1 MERILLI
8 EDDQALGRGTA
19 LALAGEGRE
28 IRVAATLAQGR
39 AALGEEEYALVLLDL
54 NLPDGNGLDFLPAL
68 RRTSGVPV
76 LILTANDLESDQVAG
91 LELGADDYVTKPFSL
106 AVLRARVNRLLR
118 RGSAPAAA
126 LELGPFSF
134 DFERLRFMRN
144 GTEVEL
150 SKTEQRLLH
159 LLVEHRGQTLTREQL
174 LDRVWD
180 GGEFVDANAL
190 SVAVKRLRDK
200 LTDAPIKTV
209 YGLGYTWEA
218 VCGAL
223 ALAALGAGF
232 GLAQWLYTRRL
243 LARLD
248 RMLADAVDG
257 SFRES
262 RFDESRLS
270 ALEGRLARFLN
281 GSAASAREL
290 EGKRAAIQTLISDIS
305 HQTKTPIA
313 NILLYAS
320 LLAEGE
326 LSPEQAAQAATLSRQ
341 AEKLSFLIQAL
352 VKASRLETGII
363 TTAPEPQPVG
373 PLLEGALAQARPQ
386 AEAKGL
392 TLAAEPCGAA
402 ARFDRKWT
410 AEALFNVVDNAVKYT
425 PAGGRVTLSAV
436 PLGQFCRVD
445 VSDTGIG
452 IPEEE
457 QGRIF
462 GRFYRGGAVRA
473 EEGVGIGLYLVR
485 EILRRQGGYV
495 KVASRPG
502 QGTTFSLYLPRE

>member
-1 MERILLI
+1 MDGYSVLCLL
-8 EDDQALGRGTA
+8 
-19 LALAGEGRE
+19 LAGG
-28 IRVAATLAQGR
+28 
-39 AALGEEEYALVLLDL
+39 
-54 NLPDGNGLDFLPAL
+54 GLIF
-68 RRTSGVPV
+68 GVV
-76 LILTANDLESDQVAG
+76 QW
-91 LELGADDYVTKPFSL
+91 
-106 AVLRARVNRLLR
+106 LRARR
-118 RGSAPAAA
+118 
-126 LELGPFSF
+126 
-134 DFERLRFMRN
+134 
-144 GTEVEL
+144 
-150 SKTEQRLLH
+150 Q
-159 LLVEHRGQTLTREQL
+159 
-174 LDRVWD
+174 
-180 GGEFVDANAL
+180 
-190 SVAVKRLRDK
+190 
-200 LTDAPIKTV
+200 
-209 YGLGYTWEA
+209 
-218 VCGAL
+218 
-223 ALAALGAGF
+223 
-232 GLAQWLYTRRL
+232 LAQM
-243 LARLD
+243 D
-248 RMLADAVDG
+248 RMLDRALEG
-257 SFRES
+257 QFQETT
-262 RFDESRLS
+262 FDESAPS
-270 ALEGRLARFLN
+270 ALEAKLARFLN
-281 GSAASAREL
+281 GSAASARGLAE
-290 EGKRAAIQTLISDIS
+290 ERGKIAALIADIS

-436 PLGQFCRVD
+436 PLGQFCRLD